1 MRRDLPLGVICAQLV
16 HAAGESSPGNITPDT
31 HAVVLAVRDE
41 LELLAL
47 ERRLIEAGVVHIAIR
62 EADEPYYG
70 ALMAIGLPPGP
81 QKQQG
86 RLLRQYPLLKE

>member
-1 MRRDLPLGVICAQLV
+1 VICAQLV
-16 HAAGESSPGNITPDT
+16 HAAGESSPGNIPNDT
-31 HAVVLAVRDE
+31 HAVVLAVKDE
-41 LELLAL
+41 QELLCL
-47 ERRLIEAGVVHIAIR
+47 EARLLANGIPHIAIR
-62 EADEPYYG
+62 EVDEPYSG